1 MVKLARLAD
10 DVQSV
15 FDDLAM
21 LSVEAAVSR
30 VLDLYERVLGFHAEV
45 GGHFDAV
52 EYLRIELPREFDRD
66 DYQRTL
72 VLFTIYG
79 MYLQVKTLCL
89 LPMLQLCAW
98 RALGRDG
105 LASVGLE
112 ADQYVEGLA
121 DECVKTA
128 CETIAMFE
136 RYIAVYPHTPEVRVG
151 RQVLLF
157 FGEGSPVADL
167 VSPAALALV
176 HLYAVRRIDRLHG
189 RPPPAPQRGLRTPRR
204 AHRVGPEEPRTLRS
218 LGSDLGR
225 GESPRLVPT
234 EACRWTDLSDLYLEK
249 SFCTFQAMC
258 RDLLVNFIDEPACPD
273 DNQEVQ
279 GMEMRI

>member
-1 MVKLARLAD
+1 V
-10 DVQSV
+10 
-15 FDDLAM
+15 
-21 LSVEAAVSR
+21 LSVEAGISR
-30 VLDLYERVLGFHAEV
+30 VLDLYERVLAFHAEV

-52 EYLRIELPREFDRD
+52 EHLRIELPREFDRD

-89 LPMLQLCAW
+89 LPMLQLCVW

-128 CETIAMFE
+128 CDTIAMFE
-136 RYIAVYPHTPEVRVG
+136 RHIAMYPHTPEVRVG

-157 FGEGSPVADL
+157 FAKSRQWLTSYPSQL
-167 VSPAALALV
+167 SLSSIFM
-176 HLYAVRRIDRLHG
+176 LYAVSIVYMDVLRLPVVIASTRHSG
-189 RPPPAPQRGLRTPRR
+189 YIKSALKSLEHYDHPAATLAEASPPPRVEPRR
-204 AHRVGPEEPRTLRS
+204 
-218 LGSDLGR
+218 
-225 GESPRLVPT
+225 
-234 EACRWTDLSDLYLEK
+234 LSASKKLIERR
-249 SFCTFQAMC
+249 F
-258 RDLLVNFIDEPACPD
+258 LLVICLAGHVSGLAGQLHRRAGVP
-273 DNQEVQ
+273 
-279 GMEMRI
+279 